1 MCSNNFKVHP
11 SSDNPSRPDPPPFAT
26 LRAMTVATPGDTP
39 ENTSENTSEPPS
51 EAPSEAPSEH
61 RAVARFRAELER
73 RGGTGRIVVLP
84 DSVHTAQLA
93 ADALGCEVGAIANSL
108 LFAVPTP
115 EGDDEPLLLLTSGAH
130 RVDTAKVAGALGVA
144 ALTRAKP
151 EFVRRHTGQVIGG
164 VSPFDHPAPV
174 RTYLDPWLRRH
185 EVIWAAA
192 GHPAAVFS
200 STYEELQRLTGAAEL
215 EVE

>member
-1 MCSNNFKVHP
+1 
-11 SSDNPSRPDPPPFAT
+11 
-26 LRAMTVATPGDTP
+26 MTAETP
-39 ENTSENTSEPPS
+39 EH
-51 EAPSEAPSEH
+51 AAIAH
-61 RAVARFRAELER
+61 FRAELEA

-84 DSVHTAQLA
+84 ESVHTAQLA

-108 LFAVPTP
+108 LFAVTDE

-130 RVDTAKVAGALGVA
+130 RVDTDKVAAQLGIGALR
-144 ALTRAKP
+144 RAKP
-151 EFVRRHTGQVIGG
+151 DFVRRHTGQVIGG

-185 EVIWAAA
+185 EVVWAAA

-200 STYEELQRLTGAAEL
+200 STYEELQRMTGAAEL
-215 EVE
+215 DVE